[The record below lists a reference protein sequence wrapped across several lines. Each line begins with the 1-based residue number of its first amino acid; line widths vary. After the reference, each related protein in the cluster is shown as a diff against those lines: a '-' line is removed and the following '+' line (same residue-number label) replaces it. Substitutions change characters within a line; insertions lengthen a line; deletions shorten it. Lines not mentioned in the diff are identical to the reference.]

1 MSGRGGGGG
10 GRGGDRERG
19 DALRSG
25 SLVPAD
31 NSATSNERRNSN
43 SSEHRLRSRQTH
55 HAGSAKGVR
64 MFVRLQQIHDNKLKS
79 HFSGVGDLTNQHF
92 VRLKEADR
100 LALVDSETRKTQW
113 ECASDYYVDIT

>member
-1 MSGRGGGGG
+1 MGEVGGGGGG

-43 SSEHRLRSRQTH
+43 SSEGYGGGVILRPETYY
-55 HAGSAKGVR
+55 AKNPVSPVGV
-64 MFVRLQQIHDNKLKS
+64 MALGKS
-79 HFSGVGDLTNQHF
+79 SVIFF
-92 VRLKEADR
+92 F
-100 LALVDSETRKTQW
+100 
-113 ECASDYYVDIT
+113 

>member
-1 MSGRGGGGG
+1 MGEVG

-43 SSEHRLRSRQTH
+43 SSEGYGGGACGVILRPD
-55 HAGSAKGVR
+55 KP
-64 MFVRLQQIHDNKLKS
+64 
-79 HFSGVGDLTNQHF
+79 VGGEKKRRPD
-92 VRLKEADR
+92 
-100 LALVDSETRKTQW
+100 
-113 ECASDYYVDIT
+113 